1 MLRSMTGF
9 GAASAEVDGTRYAVE
24 IRSVNN
30 KYLKAQMR
38 VPDEL
43 LALEAEIESALSRRL
58 ARGSITVTVRVDFGV
73 AVQGTS
79 VNREA
84 LGRILTDLEATAVE
98 RRGADGFA
106 YRIDLA
112 NLLTLPGILVQ
123 EPVEAVVGRARP
135 VVLELLEKACNT
147 LIEMR
152 EREGDAL
159 RIELNGHREAINE
172 RVDLIAR
179 RAPLVTE
186 HYQERLRQRMKLL
199 LEDVGGAVSDEDL
212 VREVAVHAERTDIAE
227 EVARLGGHMDQFKDL
242 VANEG
247 DEPVGRTL
255 DFLSQEM
262 LREANTI
269 ASKSS
274 DSEISRY
281 IVEVKGVIDRIKEQ
295 AANVE

>member
-79 VNREA
+79 VNKEA
-84 LGRILTDLEATAVE
+84 LGRILTDLEATALE
-98 RRGADGFA
+98 RRADGFA
-106 YRIDLA
+106 YRIELA

-159 RIELNGHREAINE
+159 RIELNGYREVINE
-172 RVDLIAR
+172 RVDSIAR

-199 LEDVGGAVSDEDL
+199 LDDVGGAVSDEDL